1 MPYIYGILA
10 QFERDC
16 WYWVE
21 GGGYAVNKHFC
32 LHNNLP
38 TVLCPIFME
47 YRSNVLNAIAD
58 ILNSRIFENEIEKTA
73 MRKPFVCSPEE
84 IAKEITIVKT
94 ICLYI
99 DPMLIF
105 LGPHSNL
112 LLLIWN
118 LWRPYIDP
126 HWAFY
131 KLIFYKKLGKNHHF
145 SHHYRLVWR
154 AWLELAECDCTRIL
168 ISFLWMT
175 RNRNFFKKN
184 QFFFSAYYY
193 N

>member
-1 MPYIYGILA
+1 MLFP
-10 QFERDC
+10 ERFFSISGFWALLDGEFSDYARRKHRRRGGGYEKFNFSKKFALKKSFC
-16 WYWVE
+16 VHNNLPTVLCPISMGYWLNLNAIADI
-21 GGGYAVNKHFC
+21 GWRGGYAVNKHFC

-99 DPMLIF
+99 DRMLIF

-118 LWRPYIDP
+118 L
-126 HWAFY
+126 
-131 KLIFYKKLGKNHHF
+131 
-145 SHHYRLVWR
+145 
-154 AWLELAECDCTRIL
+154 
-168 ISFLWMT
+168 
-175 RNRNFFKKN
+175 
-184 QFFFSAYYY
+184 
-193 N
+193 

>member
-1 MPYIYGILA
+1 MG
-10 QFERDC
+10 
-16 WYWVE
+16 YWLNLNAIADI
-21 GGGYAVNKHFC
+21 GWRGGYAVNKHFC

-99 DPMLIF
+99 DRMLIF

-118 LWRPYIDP
+118 L
-126 HWAFY
+126 
-131 KLIFYKKLGKNHHF
+131 
-145 SHHYRLVWR
+145 
-154 AWLELAECDCTRIL
+154 
-168 ISFLWMT
+168 
-175 RNRNFFKKN
+175 
-184 QFFFSAYYY
+184 
-193 N
+193 